1 MGNQALAA
9 PGIGLWSFQKPGFC
23 GKSPSLSEV
32 LQRKPVSGQKLF
44 DMGNAEAHLTLV
56 LIGLMNRD
64 FANRMAAS
72 EMTVT
77 PAGLTTAIGQQ
88 TVLTNLCRSEHLL
101 FH

>member
-1 MGNQALAA
+1 MGNQTLAA
-9 PGIGLWSFQKPGFC
+9 PGLGLWSRVPLC
-23 GKSPSLSEV
+23 NWS
-32 LQRKPVSGQKLF
+32 QKLF

-56 LIGLMNRD
+56 LIWLMNSD

-72 EMTVT
+72 EMTIT

-88 TVLTNLCRSEHLL
+88 TVLANLCRSEHLL